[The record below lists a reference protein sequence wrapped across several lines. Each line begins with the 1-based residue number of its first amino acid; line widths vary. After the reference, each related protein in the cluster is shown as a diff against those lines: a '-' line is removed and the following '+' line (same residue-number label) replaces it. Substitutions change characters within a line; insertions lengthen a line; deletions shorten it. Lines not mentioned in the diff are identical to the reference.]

1 VAFAD
6 VIYEFIVGSDRAVVG
21 NTAAAQADPD
31 WCGMV
36 DPESPVQG
44 LLDTATVRMSK
55 ADLVEADGASYGP
68 SFLGGRQGTVQGA
81 LLPSSLDLVALANA
95 EAKLKRATRA
105 LRADGIFRY
114 TPPNDSS
121 PRQLRFRRQDGPRVT
136 GRRPKNFQIT
146 LESPDPY
153 ALSSSEQSVVIT
165 PGAAAGELGVPDP
178 ETDPETSALNVAGQQ
193 SVFNAGDAPTWP
205 RFRITGP
212 ITNPVLLNNSSGQ
225 QIVLSYTLAAA
236 EYLDVFPQ
244 RGRILF
250 GGTADRYSAYQFTTS
265 AWWQL
270 GAGTNDVRLLA
281 SAYSAGAQAQ
291 VFWRNAWE

>member
-1 VAFAD
+1 MAFAD

-68 SFLGGRQGTVQGA
+68 SFLSGRQGTVQGA

-105 LRADGIFRY
+105 LRVDGIFRY

-136 GRRPKNFQIT
+136 GRRPKTFQIT

-165 PGAAAGELGVPDP
+165 PGAAAGELGVADP
-178 ETDPETSALNVAGQQ
+178 ETDPETSALNVTAQQ

-205 RFRITGP
+205 RFRVTGP
-212 ITNPVLLNNSSGQ
+212 ITNPVLLNNTTGQ
-225 QIVLSYTLAAA
+225 QIVLNYALAAG
-236 EYLDVFPQ
+236 EYLDVYPQ
-244 RGRILF
+244 RGKVLA
-250 GGTADRYSAYQFTTS
+250 GGTADRYSAYQFSTS

-270 GAGTNDVRLLA
+270 GAGMNDVRLLA
-281 SAYSAGAQAQ
+281 ATYSAGASLLVA
-291 VFWRNAWE
+291 WRNAWE